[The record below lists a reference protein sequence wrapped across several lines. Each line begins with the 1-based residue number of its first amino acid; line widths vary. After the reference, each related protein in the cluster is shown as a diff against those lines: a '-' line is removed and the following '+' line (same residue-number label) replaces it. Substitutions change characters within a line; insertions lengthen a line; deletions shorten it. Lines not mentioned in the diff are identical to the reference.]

1 VAALGS
7 PVTARKKR
15 GLTFAGLRKLA
26 LSFPGVEEGTSYG
39 TPAFR
44 VRKKLIARIH
54 DDTGSLVL
62 LTEIA
67 QKEVLLAADPEVFH
81 TTPHYDGHGAI
92 LIRLDRVDPRDLE
105 RLFEEVWRARAPRT
119 LIAEYE
125 AAGA

>member
-1 VAALGS
+1 VAALGA

-15 GLTFAGLRKLA
+15 GLTFAALRRLA
-26 LSFPGVEEGTSYG
+26 LALPGVEEGTSYG

-54 DDTGSLVL
+54 DETGSLVL
-62 LTEIA
+62 LTDVA
-67 QKEVLLAADPEVFH
+67 QKEVLLEAKPEAFH

-92 LIRLDRVDPRDLE
+92 LVRLDRVDPRDLE
-105 RLFEEVWRARAPRT
+105 QLFEEVWRARAPRT

-125 AAGA
+125 AASA

>member
-1 VAALGS
+1 
-7 PVTARKKR
+7 VTARKKK

-26 LSFPGVEEGTSYG
+26 LAFPGVEEGTSYG

-44 VRKKLIARIH
+44 VRKKLLARIH
-54 DDTGSLVL
+54 DETGSLVL
-62 LTEIA
+62 LTDIE
-67 QKEVLLAADPEVFH
+67 QKEVLLAADPKVFH

-105 RLFEEVWRARAPRT
+105 QLFEDVWRARAPRT